1 MPERMSKML
10 APTLILHDHPY
21 LLGDV
26 RQALSLRPI
35 LADYP
40 ARLAEYL
47 WADEQAVCAC
57 LEALR
62 DERGEVLA

>member
-1 MPERMSKML
+1 ML
-10 APTLILHDHPY
+10 APPLILHDHQS

-26 RQALSLRPI
+26 RQALSLRPV

-40 ARLAEYL
+40 AYLAEYIG
-47 WADEQAVCAC
+47 AEEHAVCAC

>member
-1 MPERMSKML
+1 
-10 APTLILHDHPY
+10 
-21 LLGDV
+21 V

-47 WADEQAVCAC
+47 WADEQAVRAC